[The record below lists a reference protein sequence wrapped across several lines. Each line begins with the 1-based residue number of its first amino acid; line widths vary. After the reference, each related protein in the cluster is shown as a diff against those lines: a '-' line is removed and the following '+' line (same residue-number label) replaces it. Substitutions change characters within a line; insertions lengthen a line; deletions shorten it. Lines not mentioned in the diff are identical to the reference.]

1 MHPFELCNIW
11 IAEIAAD
18 AEIWVNGQ
26 QEDQVVDED
35 EDNDGLVDDEE
46 YMPNGKGD
54 GRADAD
60 ADEGGDYN
68 AEARSWTKK

>member
-1 MHPFELCNIW
+1 MGIT
-11 IAEIAAD
+11 AD

-26 QEDQVVDED
+26 EEDQVVDED

-60 ADEGGDYN
+60 VDEGGDCT
-68 AEARSWTKK
+68 A